1 MKRTVD
7 KNFYSN
13 GRVEFALGPVKV
25 GRNFANEEEPADES
39 RKDLIYGF

>member
-13 GRVEFALGPVKV
+13 GRVEFALGPVKD